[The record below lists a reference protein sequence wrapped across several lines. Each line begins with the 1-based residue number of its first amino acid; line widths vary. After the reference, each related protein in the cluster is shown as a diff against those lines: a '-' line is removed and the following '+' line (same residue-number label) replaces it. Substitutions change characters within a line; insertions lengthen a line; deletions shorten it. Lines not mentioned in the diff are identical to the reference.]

1 MLTTH
6 IPHTTHSISNH
17 NLFYHPVKVWRRDVL
32 KHRTYHAGNHGD
44 LKSEDS
50 NNTIMM
56 RITYDNYPC
65 GILIVGRSSTS
76 FL

>member
-1 MLTTH
+1 M
-6 IPHTTHSISNH
+6 
-17 NLFYHPVKVWRRDVL
+17 VKQVVIGYEMSYVRDVS
-32 KHRTYHAGNHGD
+32 KHRIYHAGNHGD

-50 NNTIMM
+50 NNTTVM
-56 RITYDNYPC
+56 RITYDDYPC

>member
-1 MLTTH
+1 M
-6 IPHTTHSISNH
+6 
-17 NLFYHPVKVWRRDVL
+17 L

-50 NNTIMM
+50 NNTTVM
-56 RITYDNYPC
+56 RITYENYPC

-76 FL
+76 FLQIYTYEFDLISHIYDQ